1 MTDLMDLLQSDKS
14 KVRYDA
20 ARSLKALGPQARPA
34 IKLLVAALSDTGAP
48 IENPIQY
55 LGPCVQDVASEALV
69 EIGRPAVPSLIEA
82 LRHREKIIREY
93 AASTLGEIGPPAK
106 DSFAALTVLL
116 NDNEDW
122 VRYQA
127 VVAIGKVGTD
137 SSKVVPLLEGVF
149 RRPNEDR
156 FVRKAALA
164 ALHHAD
170 PQGKMAVP
178 LLIEGLQSPDAE
190 IVAGAAQTL
199 GKFHARARSAVR
211 VLNDQLHSKKRRGE
225 SYADIVYTMP
235 VRLDIIRALAD
246 IGPEAAAAVPTLKLF
261 LAGEELKDA
270 EKDAPRIVLW
280 EGKHEAEIIQV
291 WAAAAL
297 VRIVPNQPEAK
308 AGFEFLVRK
317 LHEVSEE
324 PTRAQADAA
333 EALGTIGTDAA
344 IAVLIQALEAEDT
357 SEYGSLRVSVANA
370 LGDIGPP
377 AKAAIPALRKALQ
390 VKNPWHFGVPR
401 EAARALGEMGTPARI
416 AIPDLTR
423 LRDSDGIWLR
433 ESVEDALQKLSADGK
448 QVDVTKE

>member
-1 MTDLMDLLQSDKS
+1 MTYLMDLLQSDKS
-14 KVRYDA
+14 KVRYVA

-34 IKLLVAALSDTGAP
+34 IKLLVGALSDTGAP

-82 LRHREKIIREY
+82 LSHREKIIREY
-93 AASTLGEIGPPAK
+93 AASTLGEIGSPAN

-116 NDNEDW
+116 SDNEKW

-127 VVAIGKVGTD
+127 VVAIGKVGADT
-137 SSKVVPLLEGVF
+137 SKVVPLLEGVF
-149 RRPNEDR
+149 RRPNEAHS
-156 FVRKAALA
+156 VRKAALA
-164 ALHHAD
+164 ALHNSD
-170 PQGKMAVP
+170 PQGEMAVP

-246 IGPEAAAAVPTLKLF
+246 IGPEAAVAVPTLKLF
-261 LAGEELKDA
+261 LAGEAL
-270 EKDAPRIVLW
+270 KDAPRIVLW

-297 VRIVPNQPEAK
+297 VRIVPNQPDAK

-317 LHEVSEE
+317 LREVSEE
-324 PTRAQADAA
+324 PTQAQADAA

-390 VKNPWHFGVPR
+390 VKNPGHFGVPR

-423 LRDSDGIWLR
+423 LRDSDDIWLR
-433 ESVEDALQKLSADGK
+433 EIVEDALQKLSADSK
-448 QVDVTKE
+448 KANDTKE